1 MERVEKAAVFIPIV
15 SPSYLKSDRCA
26 RERHTFVRKSENRA
40 DAHILVV
47 ERLKIDEDSRLDE
60 FKFSRPK
67 RFWVR
72 EAGAKAPRVLG
83 HPAINHERDVVYFE
97 RVVDISDDVK
107 EILRHADVAPLAPEK
122 IQEVEPAS
130 GKAEGVAGA
139 PEKVEE
145 AKPAPDKAETA
156 GPALDDRPTVYLAE
170 VPGDLLDARD
180 DMERYLEQCGFRV
193 APAREIHGVDSDSF
207 REAVKKELGDCR
219 VFVQLL
225 SGLPGK
231 TRSIREG

>member
-1 MERVEKAAVFIPIV
+1 M
-15 SPSYLKSDRCA
+15 
-26 RERHTFVRKSENRA
+26 
-40 DAHILVV
+40 
-47 ERLKIDEDSRLDE
+47 
-60 FKFSRPK
+60 
-67 RFWVR
+67 
-72 EAGAKAPRVLG
+72 
-83 HPAINHERDVVYFE
+83 VYFE

-107 EILRHADVAPLAPEK
+107 EILRHADVAPVEPVAPEK

-130 GKAEGVAGA
+130 GKAEEVAGA

-145 AKPAPDKAETA
+145 AEPAPDKVETA
-156 GPALDDRPTVYLAE
+156 GRAPDDRPTVYLAE

-180 DMERYLEQCGFRV
+180 DVERYLEQCGFRV
-193 APAREIHGVDSDSF
+193 APAREIHGVDSDAF

-231 TRSIREG
+231 TRSIREGICRLQYECARETGKIILQWHDPK